1 MEFPKLLMV
10 LLQQV
15 TGRGERPAA
24 DNVEEKA
31 GEQKPFWLVGHI
43 SAHANQDREL
53 SQFLYA

>member
-1 MEFPKLLMV
+1 MV